1 MNTAVDIAIRA
12 ALPVLHDAMTMDA
25 LASHLNVGELKAI
38 ADIFRAAGHHDT
50 YHDMMHATIHGD
62 YEVRAVA
69 HAIEYGNGPA
79 YALIYRDGME
89 EDFYT
94 RIHEGSIEDACERL
108 MLEVEEE
115 DVLGRTI
122 LKSECPS

>member
-1 MNTAVDIAIRA
+1 MNNAVGIAIRA

-38 ADIFRAAGHHDT
+38 ADIFRAAGHT
-50 YHDMMHATIHGD
+50 EAYHDMMHATIHGD
-62 YEVRAVA
+62 YEVRAMA
-69 HAIEYGNGPA
+69 HAIEYGAGPA
-79 YALIYRDGME
+79 YALIYRDGMDN
-89 EDFYT
+89 DFYT

-108 MLEVEEE
+108 MLEVEGE